1 MIIVALRNIIS
12 IVGLILLLPLLIMV
26 SLFILLE
33 DGFPIFFKQKR
44 LGLNQKIFTIY
55 KLRTLTKNSPQVG
68 THDLDE
74 SFKLKAGKV
83 IRAMKLD
90 EFPQLINVIKGELNL
105 VGPRPGLSSQ
115 IELKKSREL
124 NGIFEV
130 APGIT
135 GLSQILGYDMSNP
148 EKLAEIDKI
157 YILNNTVRL
166 NLIILLG
173 TFIKTPRNYLA
184 SKFKIPNISK
194 SR

>member
-26 SLFILLE
+26 SLFIILE

-166 NLIILLG
+166 NLIILLFQ
-173 TFIKTPRNYLA
+173 FITQ
-184 SKFKIPNISK
+184 
-194 SR
+194 

>member
-26 SLFILLE
+26 SLFIILE

-115 IELKKSREL
+115 IELKKV
-124 NGIFEV
+124 G
-130 APGIT
+130 
-135 GLSQILGYDMSNP
+135 
-148 EKLAEIDKI
+148 
-157 YILNNTVRL
+157 
-166 NLIILLG
+166 NLMESL
-173 TFIKTPRNYLA
+173 R
-184 SKFKIPNISK
+184 
-194 SR
+194 

>member
-12 IVGLILLLPLLIMV
+12 VVGLIVLLPLLIMV

-33 DGFPIFFKQKR
+33 DGFPIFFKQQR

-74 SFKLKAGKV
+74 SFKLKTGKV

-115 IELKKSREL
+115 IELKKSREIH
-124 NGIFEV
+124 GIFEV

-173 TFIKTPRNYLA
+173 TFIKTPRNYLE